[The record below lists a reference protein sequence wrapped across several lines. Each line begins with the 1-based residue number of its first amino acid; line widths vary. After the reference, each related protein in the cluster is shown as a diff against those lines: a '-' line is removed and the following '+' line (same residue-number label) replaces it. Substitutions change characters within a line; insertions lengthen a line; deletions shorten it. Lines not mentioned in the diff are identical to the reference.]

1 LKEGKKTYYWL
12 DLMRGV
18 AALAVM
24 AGHIRTLTLTDYHP
38 GNSGVAGKLFYFATG
53 FGHQAVVIFFVLS
66 GFLITMSIHKAVNN
80 GSWSPANYATDR
92 LTRLWIVL
100 LPALLLTL
108 CFDRLGMLLFP
119 DSIAYT
125 GQITTLPDINPAG
138 KLGWATFAGNVFFL
152 QKIRTEVFGTN
163 SPLWSLSY
171 EFWYYC
177 IFPLLFFA
185 LFRRYENSVRAFTLL
200 AAAGLLWFIGPE
212 ARSYFVVWL
221 MGSAAY
227 FLHLKL
233 NLNRFGPILIAM
245 VVAVF
250 ICLLAGTRVGLY
262 PVFINDFSLGIATA
276 LLVALTG
283 GQAMT
288 ASFLRRTSTFFSN
301 ISYTT
306 YLLHMPLAIFFSSW
320 LLRQRND
327 WGATGLGVYAAVFV
341 IVFLVCYVIWFLFE
355 RNTYRAKSWIKLKTK
370 TAT

>member
-1 LKEGKKTYYWL
+1 MKEGKKTYYWL

-24 AGHIRTLTLTDYHP
+24 AGHIRTLTLSDYNA
-38 GNSGVAGKLFYFATG
+38 GNSGIAGKLFYFATG

-100 LPALLLTL
+100 IPALLLTL

-119 DSIAYT
+119 YSIAYT

-138 KLGWATFAGNVFFL
+138 KLGWLTLLGNVFFL
-152 QKIRTEVFGTN
+152 QKIQTEVFGTN

-171 EFWYYC
+171 EFLYYC
-177 IFPLLFFA
+177 IFPLVFFGLFK
-185 LFRRYENSVRAFTLL
+185 RYGNSTRLFTLL
-200 AAAGLLWFIGPE
+200 AAIGLLWFVGPE
-212 ARSYFVVWL
+212 ARSYFIVWL

-233 NLNRFGPILIAM
+233 NPGRFMPLLVASA
-245 VVAVF
+245 VVVF
-250 ICLLAGTRVGLY
+250 TFLLATTRVGLY

-276 LLVALTG
+276 LLVVLMSG
-283 GQAMT
+283 LSMP
-288 ASFLRRTSTFFSN
+288 ASFLRRVSTFFSN

-320 LLRQRND
+320 LLRQRED
-327 WGATGLGVYAAVFV
+327 WGASGLGVYSTVFA
-341 IVFLVCYVIWFLFE
+341 IVFLVCYVVWFLFE
-355 RNTYRAKSWIKLKTK
+355 RNTYRAKIWIKQKTG